1 MSTEPDTMPSHVLT
15 RRWLIAA
22 VLSLSFLP
30 AAMADETPAK
40 NVILM
45 IADGIGFNGWLA
57 ADYHAGVAGEQPYQ
71 VARPDGTTPVLVGQ
85 ATWSLNPVDERGEF
99 LGKRE
104 PAAAAMAQ
112 GYDAA
117 TRWQRFEATFE
128 NDFVPVARTYTTYTD
143 SAAAGTALHSGKKTR
158 NGRINVDWRGEAAFT
173 PIGQLA
179 DESGRAVGIVSSV
192 MASHATPASA
202 WSNNLSRDNYAEIFN
217 EMVDGRV
224 DVLMGSGHPAFD
236 NDGRRVDEPEDERYR
251 FVGGRETWDALVAG
265 RHNDYA
271 FIDARED
278 FEALAAGRDVPE
290 KLVGI
295 FQTHR
300 TAQARRAYQ
309 PADPNTPSGMA
320 FVPNVP
326 ELATMARG
334 ALEVLSR
341 DDEGL
346 FLMVEGGAVDWMGH
360 DNDMPRF
367 IEEQQAFN
375 AAVAAVVDWVEENS
389 SWDETL
395 LIVTADHETGGIWGE
410 GTFTNGQGGPVAAS
424 VDDEAAVEAARFD
437 PAEDR
442 FERFRAVQDRGEG
455 NLPGYQFASGKH
467 TNELVPLWAIG
478 RGAEAFQAVSRH
490 DDFAARLWGKGKPYD
505 WDGSYVDNTSVFDV
519 MAGAMRL
526 PAALPVAMSGS
537 GSAGKSATG
546 EGERS
551 PALRFA
557 VLGDAEPKPYA
568 QFPGLARAVDHV
580 NRLAESGRIDFVAGI
595 GDIPH
600 KGTMIQ
606 YDAVTAVLSRLER
619 PFYPIMGNEEFGST
633 ERRFL
638 QYANRWSVDQPSID
652 SPRYVVER
660 DEVALVFATP
670 DRDGRDFTDEGLAWV
685 EAQIEALAPKPVF
698 LFTHGTPVGVIPEG
712 GDKGI
717 NHPDI
722 ENVLGQDNLV
732 AVFSGDLHV
741 DIERLTAFREVDGVQ
756 HVHVPALERTKVPDK
771 TRHTP
776 YFHLV
781 SVMTDGEVRIETYRA
796 GDDTD
801 TDPRFTHRFDLA
813 G

>member
-1 MSTEPDTMPSHVLT
+1 MSLISPARKL
-15 RRWLIAA
+15 LIA
-22 VLSLSFLP
+22 VGLSVSLVSP
-30 AAMADETPAK
+30 AIAETQPAK

-45 IADGIGFNGWLA
+45 IADGIGFNGWMA
-57 ADYHAGVAGEQPYQ
+57 ADFYDGEAGLRPYQ
-71 VARPDGTTPVLVGQ
+71 VVRPDGTRPVLVGQ
-85 ATWSLNPVDERGEF
+85 STWALNPVDASGEL
-99 LGKRE
+99 LGKQE
-104 PAAAAMAQ
+104 TADAAVAQ
-112 GYDAA
+112 AYDPA
-117 TRWQRFEATFE
+117 TRWHRFEATFE
-128 NDFVPVARTYTTYTD
+128 NDFAPVGRSYTTYTD
-143 SAAAGTALHSGKKTR
+143 SAAAGTALHAGKKTR

-173 PIGQLA
+173 PVGKLA
-179 DESGRAVGIVSSV
+179 NESGRAVGIVSSV

-224 DVLMGSGHPAFD
+224 DVLMGAGHPAFD
-236 NDGRRVDEPEDERYR
+236 TDGRRVEAMDDERFR
-251 FVGGRETWDALVAG
+251 FVGGRQTWDALTSG

-278 FEALAAGRDVPE
+278 FEALASGRDVPE

-295 FQTHR
+295 LQTHR
-300 TAQARRAYQ
+300 TAQARREAQ

-326 ELATMARG
+326 ELSTMATG
-334 ALEVLSR
+334 ALQVLSR
-341 DDEGL
+341 EEDGL

-360 DNDMPRF
+360 ANDMPRF

-375 AAVAAVVDWVEENS
+375 AAVEAVIDWVETHS

-410 GTFTNGQGGPVAAS
+410 GTYINGEGGPVAVS
-424 VDDEAAVEAARFD
+424 LDDEAAVESARFD
-437 PAEDR
+437 PTEDR
-442 FERFRAVQDRGEG
+442 FELFRAVQDRGEG
-455 NLPGYQFASGKH
+455 NLPGYQFASGNH
-467 TNELVPLWAIG
+467 TNELVPLWALG
-478 RGAEAFQAVSRH
+478 HGAEAFRAVTRH
-490 DDFAARLWGKGKPYD
+490 DDFAARLWGHGKPYA
-505 WDGSYVDNTSVFDV
+505 WDGAYVDNTAVFDV
-519 MAGAMRL
+519 MSAAMRL
-526 PAALPVAMSGS
+526 PGNLPQPIARTTRANG
-537 GSAGKSATG
+537 TDL
-546 EGERS
+546 
-551 PALRFA
+551 ALRFA
-557 VLGDAEPKPYA
+557 IIGDAEPKPYA
-568 QFPGLARAVDHV
+568 QFPGVAKTVDHI
-580 NRLAESGRIDFVAGI
+580 NRLAEAGQVDFVGGI

-600 KGTMIQ
+600 KGTMVQ
-606 YDAVTAVLSRLER
+606 YDAVTAVLGNLER

-652 SPRYVVER
+652 SPSYVVER

-670 DRDGRDFTDEGLAWV
+670 DRNGRDFTAEGVDWV
-685 EAQIEALAPKPVF
+685 EDRIEELAPKPVF

-717 NHPDI
+717 SHPDFD
-722 ENVLGQDNLV
+722 NVLAKDNLV

-741 DIERLTAFREVDGVQ
+741 DIERINAFREVDGVQ
-756 HVHVPALERTKVPDK
+756 HIHVPALERTKVPDK

-776 YFHLV
+776 YFHVV
-781 SVMTDGEVRIETYRA
+781 SVMTDGEVLVETYRA

-801 TDPRFTHRFDLA
+801 ADARFSHRFDLA